1 MISEWQLQWL
11 SIIIVGK
18 LLINVLQLMMI
29 PVHLEKET
37 INKTYRKGISSMY

>member
-18 LLINVLQLMMI
+18 LLIGVLQLMMI
-29 PVHLEKET
+29 TVHLEKET
-37 INKTYRKGISSMY
+37 INKTY